1 MSSLAAEPE
10 RPELPRRLPRAWWLA
25 LIVIPIS
32 LGFAS
37 WYFTASLEDHQVP
50 LPPGSEPNRPVAV
63 APTVDEPLTWP
74 DRRVEG
80 EEAKAT
86 LLRVM
91 ERAVAR
97 VERVE
102 YYTAKFLRQ
111 ERVGGVLG
119 PEIVSTLKVR
129 NHPFAIYLK
138 YRTVKPGKEVV
149 YAEGHHD
156 NKVIA
161 HNGDWTRKL
170 IPRLAVAPDSP
181 LALADSRHPVTDAGL
196 LSLSRKLLK
205 FRRLDLGDAD
215 ASTVLDRT
223 TAPDGRPV
231 LRSVHHH
238 SKPAGR
244 PFCHVEIWYDPE
256 TLLPFQISSY
266 DWPAPGQSG
275 PLDLAERY
283 LYEDLKLD
291 APLSAADFD
300 PANPEYAFTRP

>member
-1 MSSLAAEPE
+1 MTAPE
-10 RPELPRRLPRAWWLA
+10 STPGRPAPRRRHRRWWLILILLIPA
-25 LIVIPIS
+25 LP
-32 LGFAS
+32 LGLS

-50 LPPGSEPNRPVAV
+50 LPPGAEPNLPAAV
-63 APTVDEPLTWP
+63 APQAEEPLAWP
-74 DRRVEG
+74 ERRVEG
-80 EEAKAT
+80 EGAKAL

-102 YYTAKFLRQ
+102 YYTARFLRQ

-138 YRTVKPGKEVV
+138 YRTVRPGKEVV

-156 NKVIA
+156 NMVIA

-181 LALADSRHPVTDAGL
+181 IALADSRHPVTDAGL

-205 FRRLDLGDAD
+205 FRRLDIGDPD
-215 ASTVLDRT
+215 ASTVLDRA
-223 TAPDGRPV
+223 TAPDGRPI

-266 DWPAPGQSG
+266 DWPAPGRAE

-283 LYEDLKLD
+283 LYEELKLD
-291 APLSAADFD
+291 APLSAVDFD